1 MGTIKIDG
9 NLTIQ
14 NYNDQSGS
22 SLAVA
27 MPGGIV
33 QQNMQSD
40 YAGHEYDSHADHG
53 KDSEPLIFLNSARG
67 TKINLYRV
75 IMAMHQ
81 LGFFV
86 DKTGHQAKQKDVFKA
101 FGEMLGADFSKYYK
115 DISEAS
121 KKKGD
126 ITIFEE
132 LERAFKEYE
141 EEKINH
147 LEERR

>member
-1 MGTIKIDG
+1 MGTIKVDG

-27 MPGGIV
+27 MPGGVV
-33 QQNMQSD
+33 QQNMHYAKHEPDSRSD
-40 YAGHEYDSHADHG
+40 SGES
-53 KDSEPLIFLNSARG
+53 SENLVYLNSARG

-81 LGFFV
+81 FGFFV
-86 DKTGHQAKQKDVFKA
+86 DKSGRQAMQKDVFKA
-101 FGEMLGADFSKYYK
+101 FGEMLGADFSKYCK

-132 LERAFKEYE
+132 LERAFQEYE
-141 EEKINH
+141 EGKINR